1 MAAIAS
7 VEHQGVEAARESVGT
22 RCGYTGSQ
30 AGQVCRKT
38 LLNQPV
44 AEVSDRLAIEHK
56 GAVGLALDT
65 QGAVEAGA

>member
-7 VEHQGVEAARESVGT
+7 VEHQGVEAPRESVGT

-30 AGQVCRKT
+30 AEQICRKT
-38 LLNQPV
+38 LLNHQWLI
-44 AEVSDRLAIEHK
+44 VSNRLAVEHK